1 MFRGLSEK
9 KFCTNYKNSFFQEHQ
24 WACAIHL
31 FFLDC
36 KMSNKNLTFCFFAS
50 SKIQTLCTSFLL
62 PGTWIFSN
70 YSRSFLSLFPPA
82 SQNTEAAFEKCSTK
96 VVVQQNDVTKHSSS
110 AQVVKSRKVLHANL
124 LKTELHHKYFPKN
137 LTSYLEQRYWEIH
150 LDGYFCFTII
160 FSKHSLMAV
169 PPR

>member
-31 FFLDC
+31 FFLDY

-62 PGTWIFSN
+62 PGTWNFSN
-70 YSRSFLSLFPPA
+70 YSRSFPQLI
-82 SQNTEAAFEKCSTK
+82 
-96 VVVQQNDVTKHSSS
+96 SSS
-110 AQVVKSRKVLHANL
+110 FSEHWSSFQEVFHKSSCSAKWCDETQLFCTSGQKQESVTCKFTKNWTPSQV
-124 LKTELHHKYFPKN
+124 
-137 LTSYLEQRYWEIH
+137 
-150 LDGYFCFTII
+150 
-160 FSKHSLMAV
+160 FSKELNLIFRTTLLRNTSWWLLLFYNHF
-169 PPR
+169 

>member
-1 MFRGLSEK
+1 MDCPKKNFLQIIRTLFFRNTSE
-9 KFCTNYKNSFFQEHQ
+9 CV
-24 WACAIHL
+24 AIHL

-36 KMSNKNLTFCFFAS
+36 KVSNKNLTFCFFAS

-62 PGTWIFSN
+62 PGTWNFSN

-124 LKTELHHKYFPKN
+124 LKTELHHKYFSKN